1 VRKKN
6 GTLSKIQSDE
16 NLTLSFL
23 TDDLTGLS
31 ITAQSLTAI
40 GSNPLLLLV
49 FVTVNLDKC
58 TT

>member
-1 VRKKN
+1 M
-6 GTLSKIQSDE
+6 
-16 NLTLSFL
+16 
-23 TDDLTGLS
+23 DDLTGLS